1 MQPETI
7 QLTVPLEAA
16 FTGLVTAFSEQA
28 ARALGLDAAAALK
41 LTLSAEEVFSYLAR
55 HSPEVRWVRLE
66 VISGGYYVEL
76 QVVFPP
82 ARVDLAVFNLTS
94 SLSLE
99 DDSDLEK
106 LGLLIASRSADRFA
120 IRREADGTICIAFRK
135 EKTYPPAEDIPPP
148 PTRPLAEF
156 SLEAP
161 DPQQIKAISHLLAAS
176 YPAQYY
182 PSAFGVPG
190 KLADMLASGAYQ
202 AVVARDR
209 AGHIGGCF
217 IWRGPEGSLIH
228 GYGPYL
234 FGQPQ
239 DSPVAAAVVES
250 CLEQVGK
257 LPAVGI
263 LVRYPTPQLPAD
275 YFERLGSL
283 DYHRADGSRLEW
295 PHFFR
300 QLQEDPGAQVW
311 AHPELEDF
319 LQETYQRLEL
329 ARSIWTTRP
338 EGESRPEHSVFA
350 AHLDPGQGH
359 VTLRPLW
366 DGKDAAANLARH
378 LELLRADGFRN
389 LLLGMDLGVA
399 WQAEL
404 VPDALSVGFRP
415 RLVIPYGGT
424 ADVVIFQHQDEQG

>member
-1 MQPETI
+1 MQPEPI

-41 LTLSAEEVFSYLAR
+41 LTLSAEEVFTYLAR
-55 HSPEVRWVRLE
+55 HSPEARWVRLE
-66 VISGGYYVEL
+66 VLSGGYYVEL

-99 DDSDLEK
+99 DEGDLEK

-120 IRREADGTICIAFRK
+120 IRREADGAMCIAFRK
-135 EKTYPPAEDIPPP
+135 EKNYPPPEEMAPP

-161 DPQQIKAISHLLAAS
+161 DPQQIKAVSHLLRAS

-182 PSAFGVPG
+182 PSGFAVPG
-190 KLADMLASGAYQ
+190 KLADMVAGGAYQ
-202 AVVARDR
+202 AVVARDQR
-209 AGHIGGCF
+209 GHIGGCF

-234 FGQPQ
+234 FGQPE
-239 DSPVAAAVVES
+239 DSAVAAAVVEA
-250 CLEQVGK
+250 CLERVGK
-257 LPAVGI
+257 QPAVGL
-263 LVRYPTPQLPAD
+263 LVRYPTPQLPTD
-275 YFERLGSL
+275 YFELLGSL
-283 DYHRADGSRLEW
+283 DYHRGDGSRLRW

-300 QLQEDPGAQVW
+300 QLQEDPGTQVW

-319 LQETYQRLEL
+319 LQEVYQRLEL
-329 ARSIWTTRP
+329 ARSIWSTRP
-338 EGESRPEHSVFA
+338 EGESRPRHSVFA
-350 AHLDPGQGH
+350 VHLDPGQGH
-359 VTLRPLW
+359 ASLRPLW
-366 DGKDAAANLARH
+366 DGRDVAANLRRH
-378 LELLRADGFRN
+378 LALLRGDGFRN
-389 LLLGMDLGVA
+389 LLLGVDLGVA

-404 VPDALSVGFRP
+404 AGEALGVGFRP
-415 RLVIPYGGT
+415 RLVIPHGGR
-424 ADVVIFQHQDEQG
+424 ADVLILQHQDGQD